1 MVKSRGRFG
10 EGAFMK
16 VTKKWD
22 FHPTVRSHENLTRGE
37 RAADVMRNSM
47 GSWGFVFSAL
57 GFLAIWM
64 AYNGKHGFDPYPFIL
79 LNLVLSC
86 LAAMQGA
93 ILLIAAKR
101 SDQISSEL
109 ATHTFQ
115 VDQENLQLT
124 KQIALLSEEIHKL
137 TQIVLDHVR
146 PTSKKLTDAG

>member
-1 MVKSRGRFG
+1 
-10 EGAFMK
+10 
-16 VTKKWD
+16 
-22 FHPTVRSHENLTRGE
+22 
-37 RAADVMRNSM
+37 
-47 GSWGFVFSAL
+47 
-57 GFLAIWM
+57 M

-109 ATHTFQ
+109 ATHNYQ
-115 VDQENLQLT
+115 VDEENLELT
-124 KQIALLSEEIHKL
+124 KQIVLLSEQIHKL
-137 TQIVLDHVR
+137 TQIVLEHVK